1 MNLYVGNL
9 NFNLTEEELSQIFE
23 EYGTVTSVKVII
35 DKYSGRSKGFGFVEM
50 ENDSDG
56 ELAME
61 NLNGKEISGRA
72 LKVNKAVKNK
82 RDEDRD

>member
-23 EYGTVTSVKVII
+23 EYGTVTSVKIII

-56 ELAME
+56 EVAME
-61 NLNGKEISGRA
+61 NLNGKEISGRSI
-72 LKVNKAVKNK
+72 KVNKAVKNK

>member
-23 EYGTVTSVKVII
+23 EYGTVTSVKIII

-50 ENDSDG
+50 ENDNDG